1 MPDYLE
7 LADWRRRVASL
18 YAEVRDRAT
27 IDPQAAF
34 QHWCATREELF
45 RAHPQSPLPIER
57 RADFQARY
65 FPYDPALRFEAPV
78 EQPSSPAPF
87 PSAEQPS
94 PPTHADWAVGSA
106 EPTAHPA
113 LPASLY
119 GLAPDRPRPVPVQP
133 AAGEGSDVT
142 ATASTGSAGG
152 SPASSQPRP
161 SAVAETSQTLG
172 AAQSSNIH
180 EASVPTSDG
189 DAVSLRR
196 VGVVEVPFPAGAR
209 RLALFWMGGYGDGLF
224 LSFRDATNGADTY
237 GGGRYLL
244 DAAKSADLGGD
255 PARGTLVLDFNFAY
269 HPSCAWD
276 PRWVCPLVAPDNRLD
291 IPVRAGEQL
300 S

>member
-65 FPYDPALRFEAPV
+65 FPYDPALRFEALV
-78 EQPSSPAPF
+78 EQPSPPAPL
-87 PSAEQPS
+87 PAAEQPS
-94 PPTHADWAVGSA
+94 PPT
-106 EPTAHPA
+106 P
-113 LPASLY
+113 LPS
-119 GLAPDRPRPVPVQP
+119 
-133 AAGEGSDVT
+133 AGEGSDVT

-196 VGVVEVPFPAGAR
+196 VGVVEAPFPAGVR

-224 LSFRDATNGADTY
+224 LSFRDGTNGADTY

-255 PARGTLVLDFNFAY
+255 PARGTLILDFNFAY

-291 IPVRAGEQL
+291 IPIRAGEQL

>member
-7 LADWRRRVASL
+7 LADWRRRIASL
-18 YAEVRDRAT
+18 YAQVRDQAAT
-27 IDPQAAF
+27 DPQAAF
-34 QHWCATREELF
+34 QHWCATREQLF
-45 RAHPQSPLPIER
+45 RTHPQSPLPVER
-57 RADFQARY
+57 RAAFQARY
-65 FPYDPALRFEAPV
+65 FPYDPALRFEATV
-78 EQPSSPAPF
+78 
-87 PSAEQPS
+87 QPS
-94 PPTHADWAVGSA
+94 PPPHADPSLGSA
-106 EPTAHPA
+106 EPTAQPA
-113 LPASLY
+113 LPSV
-119 GLAPDRPRPVPVQP
+119 GEGSDV

-142 ATASTGSAGG
+142 AGEGSDVTATTASTGSAGG

-161 SAVAETSQTLG
+161 SVVAETSHTPG

-189 DAVSLRR
+189 GTVSLRR
-196 VGVVEVPFPAGAR
+196 VGMVEAPFPTGIR

-224 LSFRDATNGADTY
+224 LSFRDTTNGADTY

-255 PARGTLVLDFNFAY
+255 PARGTLILDFNFAY

-276 PRWVCPLVAPDNRLD
+276 PQWVYPLVVPENRLD
-291 IPVRAGEQL
+291 ISVQAGEQL

>member
-1 MPDYLE
+1 MSDYLE
-7 LADWRRRVASL
+7 LADWRRRIVSL
-18 YAEVRDRAT
+18 YAQVRDRAKT
-27 IDPQAAF
+27 DPQAAF

-45 RAHPQSPLPIER
+45 RTHPQSPLPVER
-57 RADFQARY
+57 RAAFQARH

-78 EQPSSPAPF
+78 EPSSPPHDDW
-87 PSAEQPS
+87 PPS
-94 PPTHADWAVGSA
+94 PTRGPMVQR
-106 EPTAHPA
+106 A
-113 LPASLY
+113 LPAALC
-119 GLAPDRPRPVPVQP
+119 GLAPDRLRPVPVQP
-133 AAGEGSDVT
+133 TAGEGSDVT
-142 ATASTGSAGG
+142 VGEGSGVTATTASTGSTGG
-152 SPASSQPRP
+152 LPALSQPRS
-161 SAVAETSQTLG
+161 SAIAETSQVLG

-189 DAVSLRR
+189 NAVSLRR
-196 VGVVEVPFPAGAR
+196 VGTVEVPFPAGAR

-255 PARGTLVLDFNFAY
+255 PTRGTLVLDFNFAY

-276 PRWVCPLVAPDNRLD
+276 PQWVCPLVAPDNRLD

>member
-7 LADWRRRVASL
+7 LADWRRRIVSL
-18 YAEVRDRAT
+18 YAQVRDRAKT
-27 IDPQAAF
+27 DPQAAF

-45 RAHPQSPLPIER
+45 RTHPQSPLPIER
-57 RADFQARY
+57 RAGFQARY

-78 EQPSSPAPF
+78 E
-87 PSAEQPS
+87 PS
-94 PPTHADWAVGSA
+94 PPAPL
-106 EPTAHPA
+106 PT
-113 LPASLY
+113 
-119 GLAPDRPRPVPVQP
+119 
-133 AAGEGSDVT
+133 AGEGSDLTAGEGSGVT
-142 ATASTGSAGG
+142 ATTAPTGSAGG
-152 SPASSQPRP
+152 SPALSQPHP
-161 SAVAETSQTLG
+161 SAVAETSHTPG

-189 DAVSLRR
+189 SAVSLRR
-196 VGVVEVPFPAGAR
+196 VGMIEAPFPGGTR

-244 DAAKSADLGGD
+244 DAAKSADLGGN
-255 PARGTLVLDFNFAY
+255 PARGTLILDFNFAY